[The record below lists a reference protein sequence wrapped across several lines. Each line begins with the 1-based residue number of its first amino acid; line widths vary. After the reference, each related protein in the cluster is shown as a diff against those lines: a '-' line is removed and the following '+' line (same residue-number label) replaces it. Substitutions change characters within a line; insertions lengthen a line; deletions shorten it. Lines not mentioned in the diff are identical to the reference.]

1 MMIVSA
7 SGVRTVGASQ
17 SFTVRPV
24 PNLRAPIDFVA
35 VAAFQRDVAEQLRRL
50 SMANAEISRIRTVL
64 RHARA
69 AVLAAPRAA
78 PALLGQ
84 ADSIEVAVAALAL
97 RLSGDPARQQL
108 SQSDVNS
115 IASRIYAAS
124 ESWSTRQLPTAT
136 QRDGVT
142 WASTELAAVVR
153 DLRSLGSGPLARLEA
168 ALEAAGAPSTPGRP
182 PAR

>member
-1 MMIVSA
+1 
-7 SGVRTVGASQ
+7 
-17 SFTVRPV
+17 
-24 PNLRAPIDFVA
+24 
-35 VAAFQRDVAEQLRRL
+35 
-50 SMANAEISRIRTVL
+50 VL

-78 PALLGQ
+78 PVLLGQ

-115 IASRIYAAS
+115 IGARIYAAA
-124 ESWSTRQLPTAT
+124 ESWSSRQPPTTT
-136 QRDGVT
+136 QRDGVAS
-142 WASTELAAVVR
+142 ASTELAAVVR
-153 DLRSLGSGPLARLEA
+153 DLQSIRSGPLARLEA

-182 PAR
+182 PTR